1 MGFSWEG
8 FCIEQIIS
16 LTHSRDEECFTWS
29 VQSGPE
35 VDLVLTKPNGL
46 FGFECKAS
54 DAPRKTTSMI
64 SAIND
69 LSLTKL
75 FVIYPGDKNYPLDD
89 KIEAVGFKNLS
100 RIVQTII

>member
-1 MGFSWEG
+1 
-8 FCIEQIIS
+8 
-16 LTHSRDEECFTWS
+16 
-29 VQSGPE
+29 
-35 VDLVLTKPNGL
+35 
-46 FGFECKAS
+46 
-54 DAPRKTTSMI
+54 MI

-75 FVIYPGDKNYPLDD
+75 FVIYPRDKNYPLDE